1 MSHEASGRLLHSTG
15 SSVFCDGLEGR
26 GGGGG
31 GGGRE
36 AQEGRIYANL

>member
-1 MSHEASGRLLHSTG
+1 MCMCVWG
-15 SSVFCDGLEGR
+15 GR

-36 AQEGRIYANL
+36 GRIYLSGGIVR